1 MFFYGFFVTLSLYCS
16 IILLHLISYL
26 LNPIS
31 LLVPCAYVSTELIDC
46 IFFFLSSFEV
56 KAIFSISSVKASCF
70 QI

>member
-31 LLVPCAYVSTELIDC
+31 LLVPCAYVSTESIDC
-46 IFFFLSSFEV
+46 IFFLSSFEV